1 MISGWAANAGLIV
14 KRKTIIIRNSP
25 SCFFG
30 IKNAPLGLQ
39 NVINFLSIDGNCR
52 RFTI

>member
-14 KRKTIIIRNSP
+14 RKKTIIIIKSP

-30 IKNAPLGLQ
+30 IEISPLGLQ